1 MGKGYGVLETGRNEL
16 VAPETLFQAASVAKL
31 IVAVAALHFVEKG
44 LLELDGD
51 VNRRLVSW

>member
-1 MGKGYGVLETGRNEL
+1 MLETGRNEL